1 MIPAGGKPLLF
12 WDEKVD
18 GGLGQL
24 LDFFNVVPGGRRY
37 GQPKDHV
44 RRDVPRIDRD
54 DLARALQLRTPTSR
68 DGGDVMMSYMGW
80 ADCRMCGERLGTRDL
95 FGHGFVWPEKA
106 DHYVIVHDVW
116 TKECSE
122 MLAAIRRAG
131 RKTP

>member
-24 LDFFNVVPGGRRY
+24 LDFFGVVPGGRKY

-44 RRDVPRIDRD
+44 RRDVPRVDRE
-54 DLARALQLRTPTSR
+54 DLARALQLRSAANPT
-68 DGGDVMMSYMGW
+68 GGDVMMSYMGW
-80 ADCRMCGERLGTRDL
+80 ADCRICAERLGTRDF

-106 DHYVIVHDVW
+106 DHYVIVHGVW
-116 TKECSE
+116 TKECGE
-122 MLAAIRRAG
+122 LLAALRRGG